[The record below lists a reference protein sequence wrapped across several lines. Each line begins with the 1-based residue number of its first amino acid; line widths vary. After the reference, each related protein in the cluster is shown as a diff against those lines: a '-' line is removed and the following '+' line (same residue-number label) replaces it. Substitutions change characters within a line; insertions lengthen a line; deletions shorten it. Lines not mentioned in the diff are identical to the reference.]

1 MPHFGLMDE
10 KELGPVEGPLL
21 RTRLHIRSGRRRLR
35 QGKTAAGIATLA
47 DALSSAFQWYLASPG
62 LGDAIEARADDNLN
76 DDRTV
81 YRILVRAGV
90 LDGSFDF
97 DAFARLVERALDE
110 DTDGIDEVDLLQGLE
125 RIMEQLGV
133 MPFDEDALPPEDPNT
148 Y

>member
-1 MPHFGLMDE
+1 
-10 KELGPVEGPLL
+10 
-21 RTRLHIRSGRRRLR
+21 LR

-47 DALSSAFQWYLASPG
+47 DALSSAFQWYLAAPG
-62 LGDAIEARADDNLN
+62 RGDALEARANDNLN

-110 DTDGIDEVDLLQGLE
+110 DTDGIEEIELLQGLE
-125 RIMEQLGV
+125 RTMEQLGV
-133 MPFDEDALPPEDPNT
+133 MPFDEDALPAEDPNT